1 MKKVELLSPVGNI
14 DMLKQAIHNGCDAV
28 YLGGKKFGARA
39 FCDNFSKHDLIEAIK
54 YCHLY
59 NVKIYIAANTLVFD
73 NEINEFLDY
82 IKFLY
87 ENKVDA
93 VIMQDIGMIDQVKKL
108 FPNLEIHASTQC
120 HNHSSEVV
128 NYLKKLGVSRV
139 VLARELSINEIANIK
154 DIETEVFIHGALC
167 ICYSGCCLFSSM
179 NGKRSGNRGECVASC
194 RLPYKLIENDQEIPT
209 DGKYLLSTKELCS
222 LNHLKAILD
231 SGVDSLKIEG
241 RMKSPEYVG
250 YVTKLYRK
258 LIDAYYQNQ
267 PLIITSEE
275 ITNLKKIF
283 NRDFTKGFINDED
296 KSDIINIKTPN
307 HIGISLG
314 KIIDI
319 NKYKIKI
326 LLDEDLNQ
334 EDGIRFLNQ
343 NKGMIVNKLYN
354 ASNKLTNQVKKGNIA
369 ILDNKIG
376 LTKKDKVLKTT
387 DILLQKQ
394 LQKLKLKKIN
404 VEFYIKAKYNQPLTI
419 TIKDDLDNKNTVC
432 GHKVQKAINNP
443 TTKQRI
449 IEQVNKL
456 GDTPFIGKNNICDI
470 DDQIFIPIKEINELR
485 RLLTDQLKAIR
496 ENPDR
501 DIIIKTKQEEA
512 SKDNKATD
520 FNINILV
527 RNETQLQTALENN
540 LSYIYVTDYKL
551 YKKYEQYS
559 NIYYRTNRLD
569 KATINRNKERLLV
582 TELGALNKYASSND
596 IITDYYLNITN
607 FHSYNLIKQQTQ
619 RVTLS
624 VEYNNYNNQYY
635 DAEII
640 LYGRIELMIMKYCP
654 LNYLLN
660 NGNKK
665 CSICKNNNKYYLKDQ
680 KDNLYPILNEYD
692 TTHILH
698 YKNINNIDN
707 IKEYIK
713 NGITN
718 FRIELYDE
726 DKAQIIKIIESIKN
740 CLNEYQNKQ

>member
-1 MKKVELLSPVGNI
+1 MKKVELLSPVGNM

-28 YLGGKKFGARA
+28 YLGGQKFGARA
-39 FCDNFSKHDLIEAIK
+39 FCDNFSKQDLIKAIK

-73 NEINEFLDY
+73 NEIEEFLNY

-87 ENKVDA
+87 ENQADA
-93 VIMQDIGMIDQVKKL
+93 VIMQDIGMISKVKKI
-108 FPNLEIHASTQC
+108 FPKLEIHASTQC
-120 HNHSSEVV
+120 HNHSNEVV
-128 NYLKKLGVSRV
+128 DYLKKLGVSRV
-139 VLARELSINEIANIK
+139 VLARELAISEIVNIK

-167 ICYSGCCLFSSM
+167 VCYSGCCLFSSM

-209 DGKYLLSTKELCS
+209 AGQYLLSTKELCS
-222 LNHLKAILD
+222 LNHLKTILD
-231 SGVDSLKIEG
+231 SGIDSLKIEG

-267 PLIITSEE
+267 PLIITPEE

-283 NRDFTKGFINDED
+283 NRDFTKGFINGEQ

-307 HIGISLG
+307 HIGIPLG
-314 KIIDI
+314 EIIDV

-326 LLDEDLNQ
+326 LLEEDLNQ

-343 NKGMIVNKLYN
+343 NKGMIVNKLYTS
-354 ASNKLTNQVKKGNIA
+354 SNKLTNQVTKGNVA
-369 ILDNKIG
+369 IIDNKIG

-394 LQKLKLKKIN
+394 LQKLTPKKIN

-419 TIKDDLDNKNTVC
+419 TIQDDLGNKATVF
-432 GHKVQKAINNP
+432 GSKVQKAINNP

-449 IEQVNKL
+449 IDQVNKL

-470 DDQIFIPIKEINELR
+470 DDDVFIPIKEINELR
-485 RLLTDQLKAIR
+485 RSLTEQLKTIR
-496 ENPDR
+496 ENPHR
-501 DIIIKTKQEEA
+501 DIIINSSTEEEPKIQQP
-512 SKDNKATD
+512 SI

-527 RNETQLQTALENN
+527 RNETQLQIALEQN
-540 LSYIYVTDYKL
+540 LSSIYVTDYKL
-551 YKKYEQYS
+551 YKKYERYD
-559 NIYYRTNRLD
+559 NVYYRTNRLD
-569 KATINRNKERLLV
+569 KAIINRHGERLLV
-582 TELGALNKYASSND
+582 TELGALNKYASNNEV
-596 IITDYYLNITN
+596 ITDYYLNITN
-607 FHSYNLIKQQTQ
+607 FDSYKLISQQAQ

-624 VEYNNYNNQYY
+624 VEYNDYNNHYY
-635 DAEII
+635 NAEVI

-660 NGNKK
+660 NAHQK

-680 KDNLYPILNEYD
+680 KDNLYPILNEKD

-698 YKNINNIDN
+698 YKNIDNIDN
-707 IKEYIK
+707 IKKYIE

-726 DKAQIIKIIESIKN
+726 DEIQIIKIIELIRKHLGKN
-740 CLNEYQNKQ
+740 T